1 MKEQLLKFRK
11 EIGYILAIAGVAIW
25 IFLVWKRCGIFFETN
40 DDRVMA
46 EILSGVTALSPDG
59 HVVYVNF
66 LLGKLI
72 SLLYLAFPNVAWW
85 GACLIFAHGLFW
97 GLLIGSAVRRSED
110 VLEEAV
116 ALAIGAAFLCAHL
129 RFLGNVQFT
138 STAALLAAAGWGCL
152 IMQRG

>member
-85 GACLIFAHGLFW
+85 GGLFNLCPW
-97 GLLIGSAVRRSED
+97 SFLGAANWFGSAKK
-110 VLEEAV
+110 
-116 ALAIGAAFLCAHL
+116 
-129 RFLGNVQFT
+129 
-138 STAALLAAAGWGCL
+138 
-152 IMQRG
+152 